1 MRGVYVLD
9 LESSKQFI
17 ISASHVQDA
26 ENSLMV
32 LLKNYRLNYK
42 FEGSYHYYPIH
53 KDESE
58 YEAEKRIYLI
68 MAKHYG
74 IQYLLARDSL
84 LESIGKGTWTSE
96 MPLKKM
102 VRNNSDNSIGNYSED
117 KDVFSMSI

>member
-9 LESSKQFI
+9 LESSRQFI

-74 IQYLLARDSL
+74 IQYILARETL

-96 MPLKKM
+96 MPLKNM
-102 VRNNSDNSIGNYSED
+102 VRNDSDTSIENHSED
-117 KDVFSMSI
+117 KGVFSMSI

>member
-9 LESSKQFI
+9 LESSRQFI
-17 ISASHVQDA
+17 ISAIHIQDA

-53 KDESE
+53 KDESD
-58 YEAEKRIYLI
+58 YDAEKRIYLI

-74 IQYLLARDSL
+74 IQYILARETL

-102 VRNNSDNSIGNYSED
+102 VRNDSDNSIGNHSDD
-117 KDVFSMSI
+117 KGVFSMSI